1 MLLSGRVAIIPGVGG
16 LGGAV
21 ARAFAR
27 EGAAVVLGDPSEAAL
42 EYARTAVAVQ
52 WGMVRTVRTDGTA
65 TDGERLVQ
73 AALDAF
79 DRVDV
84 VVCNADMPSHAAPG
98 VEPDA
103 WDRTLEATLF
113 AALALAHA
121 AIPPMRA
128 AGRGAIVF
136 VNSPL
141 LREPAVGHGP
151 EAAAS
156 GALLIAAQVLAREL
170 GPSNIR
176 VNTIVPRPDT
186 AAATVAVS
194 THGEPAGD
202 PAADAIV
209 FLASDLAAVVTGQ
222 SLDVRTAA
230 V

>member
-1 MLLSGRVAIIPGVGG
+1 MLLSGRVAIVPGVGG

-27 EGAAVVLGDPSEAAL
+27 EGAAVVLGDPSGAAL
-42 EYARTAVAVQ
+42 EYARTSVAVQ
-52 WGMVRTVRTDGTA
+52 GGVVRTVRTDGTT

-73 AALDAF
+73 AALEAF

-84 VVCNADMPSHAAPG
+84 VVCNTDTPSPAAPA

-103 WDRTLEATLF
+103 WDRALETTLY
-113 AALALAHA
+113 AALQLAHA

-128 AGRGAIVF
+128 GGRGAIVF

-151 EAAAS
+151 QVAAS
-156 GALLIAAQVLAREL
+156 GALLTAAQVLAREL

-176 VNTIVPRPDT
+176 VNTIVPRPG
-186 AAATVAVS
+186 AGVAPAP

-209 FLASDLAAVVTGQ
+209 FLASDLATVVTGQ
-222 SLDVRTAA
+222 SLDVRTTA